1 MNIDAEMSMPETNEL
16 VQLAQTF
23 STACEKV
30 MEERK
35 VATDTSSVVAA
46 VSKILIVP
54 SDKIVES
61 WWA

>member
-30 MEERK
+30 MEEGK
-35 VATDTSSVVAA
+35 VANHTAPVVTIAA
-46 VSKILIVP
+46 VTLILGTIAAP
-54 SDKIVES
+54 
-61 WWA
+61 WP